1 MLFHKINSNSS
12 NRCIKWITT
21 IITIFKIDSN
31 GAKYYIKRIIATII
45 LLLICIYSILKYNDP
60 DRIIKWHDDTV
71 GWIVSREEIKHTDEV
86 KVSEIS
92 DFVKLDLDAENIKN
106 IRDLKYFRKNRA

>member
-21 IITIFKIDSN
+21 IITIFKIVSN

-106 IRDLKYFRKNRA
+106 IRDLKYFRKNRT